1 MGLEKVIG
9 KQIVQMIKDS
19 DRVQKSVSQMKD
31 KLVKESLTILKKAGI
46 DPAALPFDPI
56 SVLNGNGPDLNSL
69 LTPENVCSI
78 PPIPADKIESANAAI
93 DNAKS
98 AISKVIENSNKLKGA
113 LISLQTPLASIQTT
127 GESVEGIVNSVSNA
141 VKVIKAIPIPT
152 AFGAPAVALPV
163 KVLTILSSSLVT
175 LDKVIVAGK
184 GTVSFVAP
192 MVRQVSGVL
201 NQTITAVN
209 SLEQAV
215 QPALTMLSLVQSTL
229 ELGNQCPNVNQTD
242 IDDINNNVAGELNE
256 ALLQS
261 GDNSI
266 PLINI
271 EDEEALIASFPFDYK
286 GFLLEL
292 VNNPNNDFPF
302 PSRKIR
308 ATRDFTSNPEE
319 NSGSIFVRTKFNTPL
334 GEVILYND
342 PGGQGRYSYSTSV
355 AILVREMKFKLDNY
369 LKGVKLLALPAVTSG
384 DASIGGSVRGGKPG
398 SGTQEYTDNRP
409 DSQFTPGGTMG
420 VVDTDLVIGGSD
432 DPPSPT
438 GSVDPPLPPAYY
450 FSDPTLVIPEVTPN
464 EPYLEGTFTVV
475 RPIKIKMTTFG
486 GNGGFSDSTA
496 FLRIFKEGALSYS
509 YMFESQFADQM
520 QTITTKTNPVGYYN
534 GNPLDPEYWPI
545 TPGYFNGAL
554 QTGTGIFKFTL
565 ELTNWNGQLG
575 GGSGNFAKFEIEAQ

>member
-31 KLVKESLTILKKAGI
+31 KLVKESLTVLEKAGI

-56 SVLNGNGPDLNSL
+56 AVLNGNIPDPNSL

-78 PPIPADKIESANAAI
+78 PPIPPNKIDSATSAI
-93 DNAKS
+93 DNAQS
-98 AISKVIENSNKLKGA
+98 SFSNVIENSNKLKGA
-113 LISLQTPLASIQTT
+113 LIDLQTPLASIQTT
-127 GESVEGIVNSVSNA
+127 GDSVEGIINSVSNA

-163 KVLTILSSSLVT
+163 KVLTILSSSLVK
-175 LDKVIVAGK
+175 LDKIIVAGK
-184 GTVSFVAP
+184 GTVSFIAP

-215 QPALTMLSLVQSTL
+215 QPALAMLSLVKSTL
-229 ELGNQCPNVNQTD
+229 ELGNQCPNVNQED
-242 IDDINNNVAGELNE
+242 IDDINNEVAGNINE

-266 PLINI
+266 PLLNI
-271 EDEEALIASFPFDYK
+271 ESEEALIASFPFDYR

-302 PSRKIR
+302 PSRRIR
-308 ATRDFTSNPEE
+308 ATRDFTANPEE

-384 DASIGGSVRGGKPG
+384 DASIGGSVRGDGG
-398 SGTQEYTDNRP
+398 GTP
-409 DSQFTPGGTMG
+409 FTPSPVAPAPNLTPP
-420 VVDTDLVIGGSD
+420 DLPGGSI

-438 GSVDPPLPPAYY
+438 GSVDPPLPPAFF
-450 FSDPTLVIPEVTPN
+450 FSDPTIVVPEVTPI

-496 FLRIFKEGALSYS
+496 FLRIFKEGNLSYS
-509 YMFESQFADQM
+509 YFFESQFADQM
-520 QTITTKTNPVGYYN
+520 ETITTKNNPVGYYN

>member
-1 MGLEKVIG
+1 MGLEKVKG
-9 KQIVQMIKDS
+9 KQVVQMIKDS

-31 KLVKESLTILKKAGI
+31 KLIKESLTVLKKAGI

-56 SVLNGNGPDLNSL
+56 AVLNGNGPDVNSL

-78 PPIPADKIESANAAI
+78 PPIPADKIEPATAAI
-93 DNAKS
+93 SNAQS
-98 AISKVIENSNKLKGA
+98 SFANVIENSNKLKSA
-113 LISLQTPLASIQTT
+113 LVDLQTPLTQIQTT
-127 GESVEGIVNSVSNA
+127 GESVEGIVNSVDNA
-141 VKVIKAIPIPT
+141 VKVIKSIPIPT

-163 KVLTILSSSLVT
+163 KVLTILSSSLVR
-175 LDKVIVAGK
+175 LDKIIVAGK
-184 GTVSFVAP
+184 GTISFVSP
-192 MVRQVSGVL
+192 MIKNVSGVL
-201 NQTITAVN
+201 NQTISAVG

-215 QPALTMLSLVQSTL
+215 QPALTMLSLVKSTL
-229 ELGNQCPNVNQTD
+229 ELGNQCPDVSQAD
-242 IDDINNNVAGELNE
+242 IDDINNDVAGELNQ
-256 ALLQS
+256 ALLES
-261 GDNSI
+261 GDSSLLAVN
-266 PLINI
+266 L

-292 VNNPNNDFPF
+292 VYNPSNDFPF

-308 ATRDFTSNPEE
+308 ATRDFSSNPEE

-342 PGGQGRYSYSTSV
+342 PGGQARYSYSTSV
-355 AILVREMKFKLDNY
+355 AVLVKEMKFKLDNY

-384 DASIGGSVRGGKPG
+384 DASIGGSVRGGGQPFVP
-398 SGTQEYTDNRP
+398 SPVAPAPNIIP
-409 DSQFTPGGTMG
+409 PNLPGGS
-420 VVDTDLVIGGSD
+420 I

-438 GSVDPPLPPAYY
+438 GSLDPPLPPAYI
-450 FSDPTLVIPEVTPN
+450 FSDSDIIIPEVTPAS
-464 EPYLEGTFTVV
+464 PYLEGTFTVI

-520 QTITTKTNPVGYYN
+520 ETITTKNNPVGYYN

-545 TPGYFNGAL
+545 TPGYFNGGL

-565 ELTNWNGQLG
+565 ELTNWNGALG